1 MLVKRMGYG
10 VWSSRTGLTV
20 NVFVSLAGASR
31 VCSAG
36 EAPDRVICVMSS
48 SRTVCRGRWSR
59 ASQAGRRSAAS
70 ETDRRRRRRRRT
82 ACVSSPRLVGDDDT
96 SHVLVIQL
104 DEGTLHERHD
114 RRVIAVVR
122 DRHLEVRPRG
132 LTVGFGCR
140 SMLWP
145 ILVDLFR
152 SHSLKSARDTP
163 LHPLEGAIDT
173 SDGTYCPTSMMLR
186 PAGYLTAG

>member
-1 MLVKRMGYG
+1 VPAKPAVEVPLLKLIADVVDGD
-10 VWSSRTGLTV
+10 VL
-20 NVFVSLAGASR
+20 
-31 VCSAG
+31 
-36 EAPDRVICVMSS
+36 
-48 SRTVCRGRWSR
+48 R
-59 ASQAGRRSAAS
+59 AFRP
-70 ETDRRRRRRRRT
+70 
-82 ACVSSPRLVGDDDT
+82 PRLVGDDDT

-163 LHPLEGAIDT
+163 LHPSRG
-173 SDGTYCPTSMMLR
+173 R
-186 PAGYLTAG
+186 